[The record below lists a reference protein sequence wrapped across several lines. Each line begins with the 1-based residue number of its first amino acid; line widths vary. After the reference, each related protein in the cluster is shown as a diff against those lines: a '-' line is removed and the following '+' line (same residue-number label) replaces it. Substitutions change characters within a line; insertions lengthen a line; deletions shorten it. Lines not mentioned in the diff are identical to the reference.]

1 MLYDYRISSVEESIN
16 RSIRDGGIRGRGSVL
31 KERK

>member
-1 MLYDYRISSVEESIN
+1 MSHDYRISSAEESIN
-16 RSIRDGGIRGRGSVL
+16 RSIRDGGTRGRGSVL